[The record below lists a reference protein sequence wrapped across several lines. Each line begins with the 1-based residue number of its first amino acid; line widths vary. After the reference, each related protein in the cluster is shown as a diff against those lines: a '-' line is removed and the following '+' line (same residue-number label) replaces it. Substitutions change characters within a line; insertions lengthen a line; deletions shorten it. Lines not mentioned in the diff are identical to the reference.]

1 MRLQRELF
9 MNKMKQSK
17 VEWIGVIPEEWEL
30 RRWKNILKERKEK
43 NDPIVTDFIL
53 SLSIEQGVFP
63 YSEKKGGGNKAKDD
77 LSAYKVARPNDIVI
91 NSMNILAGAVGLSSW
106 LGAVSPVYYTFYSDN
121 DCANIDYYY
130 YLFQTKEFQKSLMG
144 LGNGILIKESSNGK
158 LNTIRMRIPSEKLN
172 CLLLPIPPISEQQQI
187 AKFLDEKT
195 ALIDDI
201 ITDTKQTIE
210 ELKSYKKSLIT
221 EIVTKGLDSSE
232 TLVPS
237 GVEWIGDS
245 PKEWNKFTIGQLFE
259 QVRKKNTGM
268 IETNLLSLSYGR
280 IKKRDINS
288 GDGLFPESFE
298 GYNIIETD
306 DIVLRM
312 TDLQNDKKSLRQ
324 GISEERGII
333 TSAYITIRATKKVSS
348 RFVYYQLF
356 GFDVNK
362 GYYGMGS
369 GVRQSVNW
377 NDVKKLPLMLPSFEL
392 QNQIADY
399 LDEKISQID
408 TLITEKENVISEYE
422 NYKKSMIYEYVT
434 GKKRVEGYE
443 S

>member
-1 MRLQRELF
+1 MKLRGERL
-9 MNKMKQSK
+9 MDKTKDSGI
-17 VEWIGVIPEEWEL
+17 EWIGASPIEWNKFTIGQLFEQVKQ
-30 RRWKNILKERKEK
+30 KNTGLIEK
-43 NDPIVTDFIL
+43 NLL
-53 SLSIEQGVFP
+53 SLSYGRIKRKDINSGDGLLPESFEGYNIIEKDDIVLRMTDLQNDKTSLRQGIAEERGIITSAYITMRAIHKVSPRFVYYQLYGFDVSKGYYGMGSGVRQGVNWKDI
-63 YSEKKGGGNKAKDD
+63 KK
-77 LSAYKVARPNDIVI
+77 LFLILPNLELQ
-91 NSMNILAGAVGLSSW
+91 N
-106 LGAVSPVYYTFYSDN
+106 
-121 DCANIDYYY
+121 
-130 YLFQTKEFQKSLMG
+130 E
-144 LGNGILIKESSNGK
+144 
-158 LNTIRMRIPSEKLN
+158 
-172 CLLLPIPPISEQQQI
+172 I
-187 AKFLDEKT
+187 AKFLDERT
-195 ALIDDI
+195 ALIDGI

-210 ELKSYKKSLIT
+210 ELKSYKQSLIS

-288 GDGLFPESFE
+288 GEGLLPESFE
-298 GYNIIETD
+298 GYNIIEKD

-333 TSAYITIRATKKVSS
+333 TSAYITIRSTKKVCS

-392 QNQIADY
+392 QNQIADF
-399 LDEKISQID
+399 LDRKTAQID

-434 GKKRVEGYE
+434 GKKRVDIDEGDLN
-443 S
+443 

>member
-17 VEWIGVIPEEWEL
+17 VEWIGVIPEGWEV
-30 RRWKNILKERKEK
+30 KEISKLFSQRNTKVSDFDFPPLSVTKQGIVPQLESAAKSDDHTNRKLVK
-43 NDPIVTDFIL
+43 
-53 SLSIEQGVFP
+53 
-63 YSEKKGGGNKAKDD
+63 KDD
-77 LSAYKVARPNDIVI
+77 FVI
-91 NSMNILAGAVGLSSW
+91 NSRSDRKMSSGVSEFDGSVSLINLVMIPKPENLS
-106 LGAVSPVYYTFYSDN
+106 VSFVKYLLKNYGFAEEFYRWG
-121 DCANIDYYY
+121 
-130 YLFQTKEFQKSLMG
+130 T
-144 LGNGILIKESSNGK
+144 GIVDDLWSTNWERGK
-158 LNTIRMRIPSEKLN
+158 KIQ
-172 CLLLPIPPISEQQQI
+172 LPIPPISEQQQI

-210 ELKSYKKSLIT
+210 ELKSYKQSLIS

-288 GDGLFPESFE
+288 GDGLLPESFE

-392 QNQIADY
+392 QNQIADF
-399 LDEKISQID
+399 LDRKTAQID

-434 GKKRVEGYE
+434 GKKRVDIDEGDLN
-443 S
+443 

>member
-1 MRLQRELF
+1 MKSRGEMF
-9 MNKMKQSK
+9 MNKMKDSGIK
-17 VEWIGVIPEEWEL
+17 WIGDSPIEWNKFTIGQLFEQVKQ
-30 RRWKNILKERKEK
+30 KNTGLIEK
-43 NDPIVTDFIL
+43 NLL
-53 SLSIEQGVFP
+53 SLSYGRIKRKDINSGDGLLPESFEGYNIIEKDDIVLRMTDLQNDKTSLRQGIAEERGIITSAYITMRAIHKVSPRFVYYQLYGFDVSKGYYGMGSGVRQGVNWKDI
-63 YSEKKGGGNKAKDD
+63 KK
-77 LSAYKVARPNDIVI
+77 LSLILPNLELQ
-91 NSMNILAGAVGLSSW
+91 N
-106 LGAVSPVYYTFYSDN
+106 
-121 DCANIDYYY
+121 
-130 YLFQTKEFQKSLMG
+130 E
-144 LGNGILIKESSNGK
+144 
-158 LNTIRMRIPSEKLN
+158 
-172 CLLLPIPPISEQQQI
+172 I

-195 ALIDDI
+195 ALIDEI

-210 ELKSYKKSLIT
+210 ELKSYKQSLIS

-288 GDGLFPESFE
+288 GDGLLPESFE
-298 GYNIIETD
+298 GYNIIEKD

-377 NDVKKLPLMLPSFEL
+377 NDVKKLTLMLPSFEL
-392 QNQIADY
+392 QNQIADF
-399 LDEKISQID
+399 LDRKTAQID
-408 TLITEKENVISEYE
+408 TLITEKENVISKYE